1 MEMSSKV
8 TPVFSDLVKTC
19 KWEEK
24 WGWGG
29 PKYWGTCKGLGQ
41 GGSTLWMEGK
51 VIQERAFKTTI
62 SQKLL

>member
-1 MEMSSKV
+1 MRGKM
-8 TPVFSDLVKTC
+8 
-19 KWEEK
+19 
-24 WGWGG
+24 GMGG